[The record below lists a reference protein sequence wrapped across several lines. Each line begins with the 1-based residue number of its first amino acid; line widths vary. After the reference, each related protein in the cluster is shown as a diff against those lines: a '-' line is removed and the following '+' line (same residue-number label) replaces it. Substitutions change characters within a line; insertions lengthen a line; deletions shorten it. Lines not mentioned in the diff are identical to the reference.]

1 MPYLREVWSVLL
13 DIFALGAERG
23 NTFSLALLFVVGVA
37 ALFAG
42 RRLFWLLAALV
53 GYLVGAALAPLAA
66 GPVPL
71 VGGLIA
77 TAIGVI
83 AALLAAA
90 NEAVVAYPVVFI
102 ASSLVALL
110 ALGPLP
116 LATLLDGVV
125 AGSVGLLSVILL
137 RRAYDPIL
145 ILLSAF
151 YGAVAILGSLARV
164 VLGAQAFENGLLF
177 ALLMVAG
184 IATQLLLLARERRNP
199 LIVPASAGGFA
210 PRQRRARRRYR
221 PQPAA
226 AAGHPAIPLEVFGLA
241 PEPAAA
247 APASTGAAESPA
259 SEPVT
264 PEPVPPETI
273 ATVRDA
279 VEPAAERPLPPAVA
293 NE

>member
-23 NTFSLALLFVVGVA
+23 NTFSLASLFVVGVA

-90 NEAVVAYPVVFI
+90 NEAVVAYPVVLV

-116 LATLLDGVV
+116 LATSLHYVV
-125 AGSVGLLSVILL
+125 AGGVGLLSVILL

-164 VLGAQAFENGLLF
+164 VLGAQAFENGLFF
-177 ALLMVAG
+177 ALLMAAG

-226 AAGHPAIPLEVFGLA
+226 AAGQTAIPLEVFGLD

-247 APASTGAAESPA
+247 APEA
-259 SEPVT
+259 
-264 PEPVPPETI
+264 VPPENLVTERG
-273 ATVRDA
+273 ATEPA
-279 VEPAAERPLPPAVA
+279 AEPAAERPLPPAAA
-293 NE
+293 NG